1 MFKKIFLIGASL
13 YASAYANDIELIV
26 KYKDNQNKSGAVF
39 SANSVGTSQAQNYQ
53 VLEEIDS
60 RTKIVK
66 VNDGQPL
73 QPTTTSLK
81 TQSSSAAQK
90 ASNSNAYAAAKSF
103 MDSNPNVEYA
113 IPKNS
118 KMYAYDLNNTQ
129 ATNTA
134 DFQNNII
141 SWGQQWDMQSPK
153 EVTGGIDAYGAW
165 DLVLDKSKRVDVAVI
180 DSGLAYAAPE
190 DISKKIDRDYSHYY
204 FFMKNRELRVSSKYL

>member
-1 MFKKIFLIGASL
+1 M

-26 KYKDNQNKSGAVF
+26 KYKDNQNKNGAVF
-39 SANSVGTSQAQNYQ
+39 SANSVGTSQALNYQ

-66 VNDGQPL
+66 VSDGQPL

-81 TQSSSAAQK
+81 TQSSSAPQK

-134 DFQNNII
+134 DLQNNII
-141 SWGQQWDMQSPK
+141 SWGQQWDMHSPK

-165 DLVLDKSKRVDVAVI
+165 DLISDNSKRVDVAVLI
-180 DSGLAYAAPE
+180 QD
-190 DISKKIDRDYSHYY
+190 
-204 FFMKNRELRVSSKYL
+204 